1 MLLQTILMKHLFKLI
16 VQIIIITLA
25 QIILMKYLFK
35 MVIQNIS

>member
-1 MLLQTILMKHLFKLI
+1 MLLQTTLMKHLFKLI
-16 VQIIIITLA
+16 VQTIIITLA